1 MSGRLK
7 HQINMQIIKVNSYSQ
22 MLGGLHNGRKYALIK
37 FTSKSCRACKNLEP
51 RIAKLDLDI
60 DIYDV
65 NHDENKAISR
75 AFSVRSLPTMV
86 FCEDG
91 VPSARMVGVN
101 KTKEFF
107 QFVDQVVNNECC
119 IVEWE

>member
-1 MSGRLK
+1 
-7 HQINMQIIKVNSYSQ
+7 MQTVKVNSYSN
-22 MLGGLHNGRKYALIK
+22 MLSGLHSGRKYALIK

-60 DIYDV
+60 DVYDV

-75 AFSVRSLPTMV
+75 AFSIRSLPTVV

-91 VPSARMVGVN
+91 IPSARMVGLN
-101 KTKEFF
+101 KTSEFLE
-107 QFVDQVVNNECC
+107 VVGQVVNNECC
-119 IVEWE
+119 FVEWEK